1 MLSSETAKQRLRRAQ
16 HAPLTLLACVGFA
29 ACKETPKPP
38 PEQPPSVV
46 VEPVEVRDA
55 PVVTEVTG
63 EVRGGEDVEVRA
75 RIAGYLQSINYKE
88 GALVREGDLL
98 FVIDPKPFEANVA
111 RARADLEKAQA
122 AHDRAVVQV
131 NRLRPLVAQN
141 AVSQQDLDNAVAME
155 ETGRAS
161 IAAAQAQLTSARL
174 DLGYTQVTSPISGL
188 AGIRQVDVGTYV
200 GSPQPTVLAVVSKL
214 DPVRFDFNISETE
227 YLELARSSRARGQVQ
242 PQVNA
247 PLTLKLADGSTYPYK
262 GRLTVVGRGVST
274 ETGTLP
280 MQATFPN
287 PNGLLRPGQFARLSL
302 PITTRRNAIVI
313 PQRAVEELQGTYNVF
328 VVGADNVVQSREVKL
343 ANRIASDWV
352 VTDGLEPTDRIIVEG
367 LQKVRV
373 GAKVRPTAA
382 NLAKQDTATSR

>member
-1 MLSSETAKQRLRRAQ
+1 VLSSEIAKRRLRRTQRAS
-16 HAPLTLLACVGFA
+16 LTLLACVGLA

-55 PVVTEVTG
+55 PVVSEVTG

-75 RIAGYLQSINYKE
+75 RIAGYLQSINYRE
-88 GALVREGDLL
+88 GTLVRQGDLL

-382 NLAKQDTATSR
+382 NLAKQDTTTSR

>member
-1 MLSSETAKQRLRRAQ
+1 VLSSETAKQRLRRAQ
-16 HAPLTLLACVGFA
+16 YAPLTLLACVGFA

-88 GALVREGDLL
+88 GTLVREGDLL

>member
-1 MLSSETAKQRLRRAQ
+1 MLSSETAKQRLRRTH

-46 VEPVEVRDA
+46 VEAVEVRDA
-55 PVVTEVTG
+55 PVVSEVTG

-75 RIAGYLQSINYKE
+75 RIAGYLQSIDYKE
-88 GALVREGDLL
+88 GTLVRQGDLL

-174 DLGYTQVTSPISGL
+174 DLGYTRVTSPISGL
-188 AGIRQVDVGTYV
+188 AGTRQVDVGTYV

-214 DPVRFDFNISETE
+214 DPIRFDFNISETE

-247 PLTLKLADGSTYPYK
+247 PLTLELADGSTYPYK

-287 PNGLLRPGQFARLSL
+287 PSGLLRPGQFGRLSL

-313 PQRAVEELQGTYNVF
+313 PQRAVEELQGTYNVY

-343 ANRIASDWV
+343 ANRIANDWV